1 MLILSRNRGESIL
14 IEKATVADRIVVV
27 VSDICWKKALIGIE
41 APKSV
46 SVFRSEL
53 IDSAPV
59 LMPEDL
65 SADACIRRL
74 RSLKA
79 ERRQEIIR
87 QIVTEFCGKP
97 TPRQL
102 VSAGV

>member
-1 MLILSRNRGESIL
+1 MLVLTRKPGESIL
-14 IEKATVADRIVVV
+14 IENATIADKIVVV
-27 VSDICWKKALIGIE
+27 LSEINRNRALFGIE

>member
-1 MLILSRNRGESIL
+1 MLVLTRKPGESIL
-14 IEKATVADRIVVV
+14 IENATIADKIVVV
-27 VSDICWKKALIGIE
+27 LSDMNRNRALIGIE